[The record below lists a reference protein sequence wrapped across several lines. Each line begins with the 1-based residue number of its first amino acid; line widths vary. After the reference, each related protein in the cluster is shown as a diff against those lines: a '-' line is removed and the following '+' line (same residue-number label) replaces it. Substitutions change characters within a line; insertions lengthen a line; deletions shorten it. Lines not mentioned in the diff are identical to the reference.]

1 MTTRKPFCLAL
12 MAAVIAVG
20 AAQAQKAGPKLYRWV
35 DKQGK
40 VHYVD
45 ALPVEAVDDARREFN
60 AKTGAATGNV
70 DRALT
75 EAERAALAAKA
86 VADAAAAAGANESK
100 RLEDIMMA
108 SYEAESD
115 MTRAYGERIALL
127 KLTLESTDVS
137 IRSLNDNLVMIL
149 SQASD
154 AELDER
160 KVLDDRIV
168 TLRQLR
174 NERLNQ
180 QALQVKRQAELQA
193 LNAEFARMLARYREL
208 RRDGAAPATGPVAV
222 PAQVP
227 AGTQG

>member
-12 MAAVIAVG
+12 MTAVIAAG